1 MRIINGDTMRRTANP
16 FPDHNLVDAAI
27 AWVEAAVHSLDTE
40 DVPLRTARGRV
51 LTRDILAGHPIPS
64 SDRAALDGFA
74 VLANASLGASGYNP
88 VQLPLIALVAG
99 DALPA

>member
-1 MRIINGDTMRRTANP
+1 MRRTANP

-27 AWVEAAVHSLDTE
+27 AWVDAAVHSLDTE

-64 SDRAALDGFA
+64 RDRAALDGFA
-74 VLANASLGASGYNP
+74 VLANASLGASGYTAHWSAQSP
-88 VQLPLIALVAG
+88 TLRGSDV
-99 DALPA
+99 